1 VLRSPD
7 TDAHAHAVQLAIYR
21 RMSPVERSALAIDLS
36 EAVRDTARAG
46 IRARHSTY
54 TALEVDR
61 ALFRLLYGD
70 DLARRVWSHEPLVS
84 P

>member
-7 TDAHAHAVQLAIYR
+7 TDAQAHAVQLEIYR
-21 RMSPVERSALAIDLS
+21 GMTPEQRSALGVSLS
-36 EAVRDTARAG
+36 DAVRETARAG
-46 IRARHSTY
+46 IRARHPAY
-54 TALEVDR
+54 TARDLDR

-70 DLARRVWSHEPLVS
+70 ELARRVWPHDPLVA